1 MANSRLVDIR
11 GLKHWASNHLMGGS
25 RLRELILCEDDYLSV
40 DEFVYKMMVWLGL
53 SRIEDKERMKN

>member
-11 GLKHWASNHLMGGS
+11 ALKRWAANHLYRDS
-25 RLRELILCEDDYLSV
+25 KLRELIIREDDYLSV